1 MGMNCSERGM
11 ELKFTVEVYVGDK
24 RVKDTKNLIVN
35 SAVLNTIMVEK
46 SMKKTAWVEYMASP
60 FGLVFFYWKFS

>member
-1 MGMNCSERGM
+1 M

-46 SMKKTAWVEYMASP
+46 SMKKTAWVEYVGQPIWAGSFFV
-60 FGLVFFYWKFS
+60 FGNFRKT